1 MWRANDVLVG
11 IITGAIVAIVA
22 ALMEFWLV
30 AVRFMS
36 LGQHG
41 GGFGSG
47 LGLILIVGA
56 IVGGIIGLLLGAV
69 IKPRTTTTR

>member
-1 MWRANDVLVG
+1 MHKANDVIVG
-11 IITGAIVAIVA
+11 VVTGAVVAIVA

-47 LGLILIVGA
+47 LGVIIIVGA
-56 IVGGIIGLLLGAV
+56 VAGGLVGLLLSGL
-69 IKPRTTTTR
+69 IKPRSPAR